1 MGDSRTAAALER
13 IERALARIE
22 AVADAPPPAAAGDRE
37 AQQALRGTVEEAIS
51 RLDRLLAQSEA
62 R

>member
-1 MGDSRTAAALER
+1 MGESRTAAALER

-22 AVADAPPPAAAGDRE
+22 AVADAPPPAAPADGE
-37 AQQALRGTVEEAIS
+37 AQQALRGKVEEAIS
-51 RLDRLLAQSEA
+51 RLDSLLSGTEA

>member
-13 IERALARIE
+13 IERELARIE
-22 AVADAPPPAAAGDRE
+22 AVADAPPPCPSASADDTK
-37 AQQALRGTVEEAIS
+37 LRGKVEEAIA
-51 RLDRLLAQSEA
+51 RLDALLGPET